1 MGAKLL
7 ELGYKIVP
15 EQFKEMNKRRLLK
28 CRLIGVVFIV
38 LYLMIEGSWLKIRR
52 TEQNPVL

>member
-7 ELGYKIVP
+7 KLGYKIVP